1 MLKRLHLEN
10 VGPASVMDVEFADR
24 LNVFTGDNGL
34 GKTFL
39 LDAAWYF
46 MAAPNQQFA
55 PNPKQAN
62 SKLEYQIVQSR
73 DNRINCKTLQFEFD
87 LKKQKWLSDDN
98 RPWPIYFSDLPED
111 FIGVYVKADNHF
123 SIVDS
128 LRTTERM
135 SPSGD
140 FEEVLEPLEF
150 SMENL
155 WNGLRLNDLLLSN
168 GLISDW
174 IKWQNHPNQTTFLR
188 FWQVV
193 EQLFPVSEKPK
204 VGPSVRL
211 SLKDVRDIPTIQL
224 PYAQVPITQL
234 SAGMKRIITLAY
246 SLFWAW
252 YENKQAA
259 DFVGQQSSKI
269 LLLLIDEIELH
280 LHPQWQ
286 RSIFPAILEAIKL
299 LDPDIKVQV
308 LTTTHSPLVLAS
320 LEPYFDEETD
330 KLFGFDLVDREV
342 VLEEMPW
349 VKLGEVD
356 DWLTS
361 PIFGLSRPRSKEAEV
376 AIDAAFA
383 VMRNADMSVFP
394 AHLRTQDDIHQNLL
408 KVLPDDDSFWRRWIV
423 TAEGIKVS

>member
-34 GKTFL
+34 GKSFL
-39 LDAAWYF
+39 LDAAW
-46 MAAPNQQFA
+46 
-55 PNPKQAN
+55 
-62 SKLEYQIVQSR
+62 
-73 DNRINCKTLQFEFD
+73 
-87 LKKQKWLSDDN
+87 W
-98 RPWPIYFSDLPED
+98 
-111 FIGVYVKADNHF
+111 FIGKHIEQPLPSGYSGARSLIDLEIHRSSSDQLETYHLEFNAQQQHWVGPKLFSVLPDLVLGIYLTSDGSF
-123 SIVDS
+123 SIFDS
-128 LRTTERM
+128 LRTVAPGTISEALVY
-135 SPSGD
+135 SLSFLSD
-140 FEEVLEPLEF
+140 D
-150 SMENL
+150 L
-155 WNGLRLNDLLLSN
+155 WNGLELDNTILCN

-174 IKWQNHPNQTTFLR
+174 VKWQNQPDQTTFNL

-193 EQLFPVSEKPK
+193 SRLFPAHEQPLP
-204 VGPSVRL
+204 GPTIRL
-211 SLKDVRDIPTIQL
+211 SLRDVRDIPTIQL
-224 PYAQVPITQL
+224 PYGQVPITHL
-234 SAGMKRIITLAY
+234 SAGMQRILSLAY
-246 SLFWAW
+246 SLVWAW
-252 YENKQAA
+252 YENRQA
-259 DFVGQQSSKI
+259 SKMVNVPPAQK
-269 LLLLIDEIELH
+269 LLLFIDEIELH

-342 VLEEMPW
+342 VLKEMSW

-376 AIDAAFA
+376 AINAAFA
-383 VMRNADMSVFP
+383 IMRSDDMSGFP
-394 AHLRTQDDIHQNLL
+394 DHLRTYDEIDRELHQ
-408 KVLPDDDSFWRRWIV
+408 VLPDHDSFWRRWDLPAKEV
-423 TAEGIKVS
+423 KVR